1 MSIGDEPHFTITAA
15 DLATWIEQQGA
26 DRWWTVDGDPLLT
39 GRIFVPAPGDE
50 LAADLRKINRVL
62 LVRDK
67 HERPDSRGQ
76 RIGPSDLDGLV
87 ERVGDGVP
95 PRPDWPLI
103 LDNRI
108 LTFCWE
114 GKDID
119 WDLIEDLETT
129 ATIRRQ
135 LAEESKE

>member
-1 MSIGDEPHFTITAA
+1 MSIRDEPHFTITAA

-50 LAADLRKINRVL
+50 VAEDLRKINRVL

-67 HERPDSRGQ
+67 HERPDSWGQ

-87 ERVGDGVP
+87 ERLGDGVP
-95 PRPDWPLI
+95 PRPDWPLCF
-103 LDNRI
+103 DNRI
-108 LTFCWE
+108 LHFCWE
-114 GKDID
+114 GEDID
-119 WDLIEDLETT
+119 WDLNEDLETT
-129 ATIRRQ
+129 ERERQ
-135 LAEESKE
+135 DLLAEEKG

>member
-1 MSIGDEPHFTITAA
+1 MSIRDEPHFTITAA

-39 GRIFVPAPGDE
+39 GRIPYPAPGDE
-50 LAADLRKINRVL
+50 VAEDLRKINRVL

-67 HERPDSRGQ
+67 HERADSRGQ

-87 ERVGDGVP
+87 RRLGDDFPPGLER
-95 PRPDWPLI
+95 PLWCE
-103 LDNRI
+103 DRI
-108 LTFCWE
+108 LNCCWE

-119 WDLIEDLETT
+119 GDLIEDLETT
-129 ATIRRQ
+129 ERERRNL
-135 LAEESKE
+135 LAEEKE